1 MKQYQDLLRD
11 IMDNGIWKA
20 PAREGMPRT
29 KEVFCRQMRF
39 NLSEGFPLLTTKK
52 IYTRAT
58 IAELLWFLRGDTNIK
73 YLVDNNVHIWDADC
87 YKLYKRQGGTYDKDR
102 WLESV
107 KSGDISLETGEQFGE
122 CGHIYGWQWR
132 HEGDKADDGNGF
144 DQINNLLYTLKHF
157 PESRYQLVTAWSPS
171 EYLGKQFG
179 VALPACVVMFQCCV
193 NNGKLDM
200 MVLQRSCDTFL
211 GVPFDIASYALLTH
225 LLAAEIGVEPGEL
238 IWIGNCCHIYE
249 NHIDQ
254 VNELLSRTPRIL
266 PKLVF
271 NKRDS
276 IYDYKVSDFSFE
288 GYDPY
293 PVIKAPLSVGV

>member
-1 MKQYQDLLRD
+1 
-11 IMDNGIWKA
+11 
-20 PAREGMPRT
+20 
-29 KEVFCRQMRF
+29 
-39 NLSEGFPLLTTKK
+39 
-52 IYTRAT
+52 
-58 IAELLWFLRGDTNIK
+58 
-73 YLVDNNVHIWDADC
+73 
-87 YKLYKRQGGTYDKDR
+87 
-102 WLESV
+102 
-107 KSGDISLETGEQFGE
+107 
-122 CGHIYGWQWR
+122 
-132 HEGDKADDGNGF
+132 
-144 DQINNLLYTLKHF
+144 
-157 PESRYQLVTAWSPS
+157 
-171 EYLGKQFG
+171 
-179 VALPACVVMFQCCV
+179 
-193 NNGKLDM
+193 M

-254 VNELLSRTPRIL
+254 VKELLSRTPRNL